1 MNDANHFKRLLN
13 SQVDL
18 YNEMPC
24 CSNLLFIVI
33 KKKQIKKQ
41 HKVCTQQNHLN
52 DLTDFL
58 QIFKSSEVK
67 QVLKIYFIPQ

>member
-1 MNDANHFKRLLN
+1 MLFKLIIYCN
-13 SQVDL
+13 
-18 YNEMPC
+18 
-24 CSNLLFIVI
+24 
-33 KKKQIKKQ
+33 KKKTKKKQ

-67 QVLKIYFIPQ
+67 QVLKIYFIRQ